1 LIEAKD
7 REQAN
12 EEHKDEMTNYD
23 NEANGDRGANDASSI
38 DRILVE
44 AKIDCTVDI
53 FGKVLN
59 SLEEE

>member
-1 LIEAKD
+1 
-7 REQAN
+7 
-12 EEHKDEMTNYD
+12 MTNYD

-38 DRILVE
+38 DSVLVA

-59 SLEEE
+59 SLEEEQLKLKNFSKF

>member
-1 LIEAKD
+1 
-7 REQAN
+7 
-12 EEHKDEMTNYD
+12 MTNYD

-38 DRILVE
+38 DSVLVA

-59 SLEEE
+59 SLEEEQLKLKNFSKFQDIF